1 MASNNEDLPMRA
13 PPAIRRNQQEWNEIF
28 PREVAVRGPPGG
40 SPGRNNSRRNTPRR
54 PRGGRRRSRK
64 GGKSRR
70 RRPHRGGAMYPNDE
84 NTVIVDRED
93 DSPDS
98 VMRTRSYNAEAD
110 NAIASQNSS
119 V

>member
-1 MASNNEDLPMRA
+1 
-13 PPAIRRNQQEWNEIF
+13 
-28 PREVAVRGPPGG
+28 
-40 SPGRNNSRRNTPRR
+40 
-54 PRGGRRRSRK
+54 
-64 GGKSRR
+64 
-70 RRPHRGGAMYPNDE
+70 MYPNDE